1 MTGQWIPVSKQLP
14 EDGVRVLV
22 YDGVLVYDAD
32 YSYDYGAWEWGAEVT
47 HWMPLPEPPDL

>member
-47 HWMPLPEPPDL
+47 YWMPLPEPPDL